1 MSPSTWPA
9 HLVGAAL
16 LLIAAPAMAGQLDR
30 AVLDE
35 INFARTH
42 PAQYANLL
50 REARGKDDGY
60 GAPDPD
66 CLDEAIA
73 FMDAQPPLP
82 PLEPDTALAASAAVH
97 TADQG
102 PRGVTGHNGADGST
116 PFQRIHRQGVWST
129 RSAEVISYGY
139 GSAAGV
145 VRQLIVDEG
154 VPDRGH
160 REIIFDPKLRTAGAG
175 CGRHAVY
182 GHMCVVDFAG
192 APLRSVA
199 TSGSGHFDSPAAWQ
213 EPAQGS
219 GLR

>member
-1 MSPSTWPA
+1 MSHSTWPA
-9 HLVGAAL
+9 RLLGTAL
-16 LLIAAPAMAGQLDR
+16 LLIAAPAAAGQLDR
-30 AVLDE
+30 DVLAE

-42 PAQYANLL
+42 PAEYADTL

-73 FMDAQPPLP
+73 FMERQPPLP
-82 PLEPDTALAASAAVH
+82 PLDADAALAASAAVH

-102 PRGVTGHNGADGST
+102 PRGVTGHEGSDGTT

-139 GSAAGV
+139 ASAAGV

-160 REIIFDPKLRTAGAG
+160 RSILFDPALRTAGAG

-182 GHMCVVDFAG
+182 GDMCVVDFAG
-192 APLRSVA
+192 APLKSVA
-199 TSGSGHFDSPAAWQ
+199 AGGPGRSGPRAAWR
-213 EPAQGS
+213 EPARSAGW
-219 GLR
+219 R